1 MTQVDMRRDPNEREQ
16 PMAEYGGGRRTPRS
30 PRMSH
35 SSYGRSPLTAHRSP
49 LTAHRSGVGVWVVLP
64 EAVADG
70 EEGGSP

>member
-16 PMAEYGGGRRTPRS
+16 PMAESGGGRRTPRS

-35 SSYGRSPLTAHRSP
+35 SSYGRSP